1 MGKIRNQSYGR
12 IYVNVSDPIS
22 VREKLSKRNVPEWG
36 LPAYRFSLDTDEKKN
51 IYSLA
56 MELVCKQQR
65 DAITPIS
72 AIVSAVLSVKQL
84 ELQQLVDYVVLFNSL
99 LAKYGT
105 SCFIQGKFFNKL
117 VIYFLAFF
125 YL

>member
-22 VREKLSKRNVPEWG
+22 VREKLSKRDVPEWG
-36 LPAYRFSLDTDEKKN
+36 MPSYRFSLDTDEKKN

-56 MELVCKQQR
+56 MEMVCKQQK

-72 AIVSAVLSVKQL
+72 AILFTVLAFKQL
-84 ELQQLVDYVVLFNSL
+84 ELQELVDYVVLFNSL
-99 LAKYGT
+99 LTKYGT
-105 SCFIQGKFFNKL
+105 CCFIKGN
-117 VIYFLAFF
+117 
-125 YL
+125 

>member
-1 MGKIRNQSYGR
+1 VGKIRNQSYGR

-22 VREKLSKRNVPEWG
+22 VREKLSKRDVPEWG
-36 LPAYRFSLDTDEKKN
+36 MPSYRFSLDTDEKKN

-56 MELVCKQQR
+56 MELVCKQQK

-72 AIVSAVLSVKQL
+72 AILFAVVLSVKQL
-84 ELQQLVDYVVLFNSL
+84 ELQQLADYVVLFNSL

-105 SCFIQGKFFNKL
+105 CCFIEGYSQVK
-117 VIYFLAFF
+117 
-125 YL
+125 